1 MQRGAT
7 LKANRYGTK
16 RNREQDHR
24 RCYNVTNPGERA
36 LLVATV
42 RRAAHSGGQTTL
54 YLTPLHG
61 KAKMF
66 KLLMANIREA
76 LQRIK
81 VAAEQITS
89 AGPAFSLAPG
99 RARG

>member
-1 MQRGAT
+1 MHRGAT
-7 LKANRYGTK
+7 LKANRYSTK
-16 RNREQDHR
+16 RKRKQDHR
-24 RCYNVTNPGERA
+24 RCHNVTNPGERV
-36 LLVATV
+36 LLLAAVGG
-42 RRAAHSGGQTTL
+42 AAHSGGQTTL

-61 KAKMF
+61 KANMLKP
-66 KLLMANIREA
+66 LMANIREA

-99 RARG
+99 RAR